1 MNVDVWWGSSTGSR
15 RRRNRDPRW
24 LGTAMTKD
32 AELRALLA
40 TLDSKARDDLRRVL
54 IRDQADRDAISSRLM
69 RYRDER
75 GDDRDDI
82 IGMLTMYPGARRRVI
97 RVLGEIDAR

>member
-1 MNVDVWWGSSTGSR
+1 MR

-69 RYRDER
+69 RYRDGR
-75 GDDRDDI
+75 GDDWADI